1 MTEIVM
7 TATDVFRYSP
17 STFAV
22 TDQNAPVYVSEVT
35 QQWLTRGEV
44 TSLLASTPHKRMT
57 V

>member
-1 MTEIVM
+1 MTEIVT

-17 STFAV
+17 STFLL
-22 TDQNAPVYVSEVT
+22 TDQDAPVYVSEVT

-44 TSLLASTPHKRMT
+44 TLLLASTPHKRMS